1 MSTILKTL
9 KKLEEDK
16 RLLEKDLDLKE
27 LVLQED
33 QKLPVTLEIFR
44 KNFLITGLILAG
56 ITVVTQVFFGRPSVK
71 NEEVYFSQVPQG
83 QKPASIVKKN
93 EEVYFSQ
100 VPQGQKPA
108 SILRKEDVP
117 TLGIPLSNI
126 PEQSQ
131 HYEER
136 ARKTQPPIIKKAPVR
151 EIFQPM
157 AEPEPFPHDIN
168 EIRDLIRT
176 AKSEPIQPQ
185 SNPYPEELV
194 SRGISIPKLKVKGII
209 FFTSGSPSNHI
220 FVSTSEI
227 KNRKVRVGDTVQSAT
242 LMHIESNRVVFSY
255 QGETVHLRIGE

>member
-33 QKLPVTLEIFR
+33 HKLPITLEINKKKF
-44 KNFLITGLILAG
+44 FFITGLILLG
-56 ITVVTQVFFGRPSVK
+56 IIVVTLVLFGRPSVK
-71 NEEVYFSQVPQG
+71 NEEVYFSQVPKA
-83 QKPASIVKKN
+83 QKPASID
-93 EEVYFSQ
+93 
-100 VPQGQKPA
+100 
-108 SILRKEDVP
+108 RKESVP
-117 TLGIPLSNI
+117 TVGIPLSNI
-126 PEQSQ
+126 RKQRQ
-131 HYEER
+131 RNEEKV
-136 ARKTQPPIIKKAPVR
+136 RKPPPQIIKKAPVR
-151 EIFQPM
+151 EIFQPI
-157 AEPEPFPHDIN
+157 AEPEPLPHDIN
-168 EIRDLIRT
+168 EIRDLIQT
-176 AKSEPIQPQ
+176 ATSESIQTQ

-209 FFTSGSPSNHI
+209 FFSSGSSSNHI

-242 LMHIESNRVVFSY
+242 LVHIESNRVVFSY

>member
-16 RLLEKDLDLKE
+16 RFLEKDLDLKE

-33 QKLPVTLEIFR
+33 QKLPVTLEISR
-44 KNFLITGLILAG
+44 KIFLITGLILAG
-56 ITVVTQVFFGRPSVK
+56 IIVVTLVFFGRPSVK

-83 QKPASIVKKN
+83 QKPAPIV
-93 EEVYFSQ
+93 
-100 VPQGQKPA
+100 
-108 SILRKEDVP
+108 RKEDVP
-117 TLGIPLSNI
+117 TLGISLSNI
-126 PEQSQ
+126 PEQRQ

-136 ARKTQPPIIKKAPVR
+136 ARKSPPQIIKKAPVR
-151 EIFQPM
+151 EIFQPI

-168 EIRDLIRT
+168 EIRDLIQT
-176 AKSEPIQPQ
+176 AKSESIQPQ

-209 FFTSGSPSNHI
+209 FFASGNPSNHI

>member
-33 QKLPVTLEIFR
+33 QKLPVTLEISR
-44 KNFLITGLILAG
+44 KFFLMTVLILTG
-56 ITVVTQVFFGRPSVK
+56 IIVFTMVFFWRPSVE
-71 NEEVYFSQVPQG
+71 NEEIYFSQVPPV
-83 QKPASIVKKN
+83 QKPASIV
-93 EEVYFSQ
+93 S
-100 VPQGQKPA
+100 
-108 SILRKEDVP
+108 KEALP
-117 TLGIPLSNI
+117 TVGIPLSNI
-126 PEQSQ
+126 PEQRQ
-131 HYEER
+131 RYEEGGSEN
-136 ARKTQPPIIKKAPVR
+136 PSSIIKKTPIR
-151 EIFQPM
+151 EIFQPI
-157 AEPEPFPHDIN
+157 AEPEPLPHDIN
-168 EIRDLIRT
+168 EIRDLIQT
-176 AKSEPIQPQ
+176 AKSESIQPQ

>member
-33 QKLPVTLEIFR
+33 QKLPVTLEISR

-56 ITVVTQVFFGRPSVK
+56 IIVVTLVFFGRPSVK
-71 NEEVYFSQVPQG
+71 NKEVYFSQVPQG
-83 QKPASIVKKN
+83 KKPESIV
-93 EEVYFSQ
+93 
-100 VPQGQKPA
+100 
-108 SILRKEDVP
+108 RKEDVP
-117 TLGIPLSNI
+117 TLGISLSNI
-126 PEQSQ
+126 PEQRQ

-136 ARKTQPPIIKKAPVR
+136 ARKTPPPIIKKAPVR

-168 EIRDLIRT
+168 EIRDLIQT
-176 AKSEPIQPQ
+176 AKSESIQPQ

>member
-33 QKLPVTLEIFR
+33 QKLPVTLEITR
-44 KNFLITGLILAG
+44 KNFLITGLFLAG
-56 ITVVTQVFFGRPSVK
+56 IIVVTLVFFGRPSVK

-83 QKPASIVKKN
+83 KKPESIV
-93 EEVYFSQ
+93 
-100 VPQGQKPA
+100 
-108 SILRKEDVP
+108 RKEDVP
-117 TLGIPLSNI
+117 TLGISLSNI
-126 PEQSQ
+126 PEQRQ

-136 ARKTQPPIIKKAPVR
+136 ARKLPPPINEKAPVR
-151 EIFQPM
+151 EISQPI

-168 EIRDLIRT
+168 EIRDLIQT
-176 AKSEPIQPQ
+176 AKSESIQPQ